1 MEEHTFLYD
10 HGVPSVRMMAK
21 WDFVLDMTTLE
32 IAEAFVGEVISS
44 GSPEDR
50 ARLASM
56 VRDGRHVDGRF
67 LKHALRA
74 FPEYS
79 PAKSLVADL
88 AKLDSADPEIPDM
101 IDRLNRF
108 LVDLAQHVA
117 DDESGAAPTFP
128 GLAQLRRRF
137 FPDPERPR
145 TQKGGAPVPEDVS
158 NMDINYYRVM
168 QLGDAIHDFAD
179 DEPNEDL
186 RPDLEEDLGVVLPA
200 MHVPLVQWSEKTQF
214 RKPTLAE
221 ITDKSRFV
229 ELMTKGAKVQF
240 GPQGSVPNPLYG
252 KSFEKGMYR
261 HKPGGNETKK
271 SGYRLVDGDKHH
283 FELFSYRDENHPKF
297 LPLLKLC
304 ELVELRDKIRAA
316 FDVPELEFMVD
327 QNALPGHPG
336 DERPLP
342 FIVAWLL
349 GFKNTI
355 AAIMKFHNI
364 VGDGTE
370 LEFGTLYSCDASVH
384 DGAKFEPSVFSPD
397 ATGDVFHEL
406 SMVNLK
412 FDGNPTKDSYGFV
425 LESKR
430 GCPINVFDHAS
441 KRTSIGYDVSIAK
454 NGMKLATDRD
464 TGVTKPLS
472 TSKEAMKLLI
482 AELKLEK
489 KNCSVAL
496 ALKLAGDWGQI
507 EHCKQKG
514 WVFVTADKLAALYAV
529 YRDVPLLYL
538 NHNDS
543 FKVGKGGRSF
553 LQYSFVMMDRPGD
566 EPADTFVPAP
576 LPTTSAW
583 GRQKGGSRWSFDVV
597 LVAVVVA
604 GAVVGA
610 MLKA

>member
-1 MEEHTFLYD
+1 MDEHTFLYD
-10 HGVPSVRMMAK
+10 HGVPDVGMMAK
-21 WDFVLDMTTLE
+21 WDFVLDMTTPD
-32 IAEAFVGEVISS
+32 IAEAFVGEVISR

-50 ARLASM
+50 ARLATM

-79 PAKSLVADL
+79 AAKSLVADL
-88 AKLDSADPEIPDM
+88 ANLETDDPEVPGVTE
-101 IDRLNRF
+101 RLNQF

-117 DDESGAAPTFP
+117 GGELNERPTFP

-137 FPDPERPR
+137 FPDSQRTK

-158 NMDINYYRVM
+158 DMDINYYRVM

-186 RPDLEEDLGVVLPA
+186 RPELEKDLDVVIPK
-200 MHVPLVQWSEKTQF
+200 MHVPIVQWSDKTQF

-221 ITDKSRFV
+221 IADKSRFV
-229 ELMTKGAKVQF
+229 ELMTKRGEVQF
-240 GPQGSVPNPLYG
+240 GTEFVPNPLHG
-252 KSFEKGMYR
+252 KSFEKGMYH
-261 HKPGGNETKK
+261 HKAGGNETKK

-283 FELFSYRDENHPKF
+283 FEVFSYRDENCSKH

-316 FDVPELEFMVD
+316 FDVPELKFMVD

-336 DERPLP
+336 NERPLP
-342 FIVAWLL
+342 FIVAWML

-355 AAIMKFHNI
+355 KAIMEFHK
-364 VGDGTE
+364 VEGDGTD
-370 LEFGTLYSCDASVH
+370 LAFGTLYSCDASVH
-384 DGAKFEPSVFSPD
+384 DGARFKPSVFSPD

-412 FDGNPTKDSYGFV
+412 FDGNPTKDTYGFV

-430 GCPINVFDHAS
+430 GCPINVFDHES
-441 KRTSIGYDVSIAK
+441 KRTSIGYDVVIAK
-454 NGMKLATDRD
+454 NCMKFLTDRD

-472 TSKEAMKLLI
+472 TGQARMQEKI

-489 KNCSVAL
+489 KNCAVAL

-507 EHCKQKG
+507 EHCKCKG

-543 FKVGKGGRSF
+543 FKVGKGDRTF
-553 LQYSFVMMDRPGD
+553 LQYSFVMMDRQGE
-566 EPADTFVPAP
+566 EPVETFVPAP
-576 LPTTSAW
+576 VPTTSAW
-583 GRQKGGSRWSFDVV
+583 GRQKGGARWTFDVV